1 MANILNKFLDFMKL
15 GEDEDEYDEDFYV
28 DEEETKPVSSVSSRR
43 ASQDRKRTSSYD
55 DKAAYSEPAK
65 KERPARTER
74 ERTAKLVPM
83 QSGKKKG
90 MTVAIQKPGA
100 FEDSEAICDMLIR
113 GQAVVVNLE
122 GFNPD
127 DAQRIM
133 DFLSGCIYAM
143 DGKLNQIAKYI
154 FLFSP
159 DGVDVSGDISFDASG
174 VPTFSREF

>member
-1 MANILNKFLDFMKL
+1 M
-15 GEDEDEYDEDFYV
+15 
-28 DEEETKPVSSVSSRR
+28 T
-43 ASQDRKRTSSYD
+43 RKRTSSYD
-55 DKAAYSEPAK
+55 DKDTYSEPPK
-65 KERPARTER
+65 RERPARTER
-74 ERTAKLVPM
+74 TTKLVPM
-83 QSGKKKG
+83 RVGQEKG
-90 MTVAIQKPGA
+90 MAVAIQKPSA

-143 DGKLNQIAKYI
+143 DGKLPIRLQNTYS
-154 FLFSP
+154 LFSP

-174 VPTFSREF
+174 VPTFNREF

>member
-1 MANILNKFLDFMKL
+1 
-15 GEDEDEYDEDFYV
+15 
-28 DEEETKPVSSVSSRR
+28 
-43 ASQDRKRTSSYD
+43 
-55 DKAAYSEPAK
+55 
-65 KERPARTER
+65 
-74 ERTAKLVPM
+74 M

-90 MTVAIQKPGA
+90 MAVAIQKPSA

-174 VPTFSREF
+174 VPTFNREF

>member
-28 DEEETKPVSSVSSRR
+28 DEEESRPVTSVSSRR
-43 ASQDRKRTSSYD
+43 TSNDKKRTSSYD
-55 DKAAYSEPAK
+55 DKDTYSEPPK
-65 KERPARTER
+65 RERPARTER
-74 ERTAKLVPM
+74 TTKLVPM

-90 MTVAIQKPGA
+90 MAVAIQKPSA

-159 DGVDVSGDISFDASG
+159 DGGDVSGDISFDASG
-174 VPTFSREF
+174 VPTLNREF